1 MAAMSAAPP
10 VTAPPVRT
18 AVMLPPLLPI
28 CAAILLGAAFGPTH
42 PDVWRIVLSF
52 AGVAVVLA
60 LFARTE
66 VAWVGALTL
75 LGLALG
81 LWRATPAPTHAVQW
95 PTAPVDA
102 VRGTVTTWPVAR
114 GELVRATMEIAAART
129 DAGWE
134 PAQATVRALLPAY
147 PVIGRGDR
155 IVVGGSPALQAASGA
170 DADGS
175 LYGQWLRIEAVD
187 GSASADRWRHALQVR
202 LIAGIEEH
210 VRAPEAG
217 FAAGVLLGSH
227 STVDDA
233 TLANLNATGTT
244 QHIVISGWNIA
255 LIVGVLAA
263 VGRTMGVRRRGVWL
277 GTSLTG
283 IAAYTFLVGADASV
297 VRAAIMGAGGLI
309 APALGRRADPIVWLG
324 IAMAAM
330 ALHDPGVVTNL
341 SFLLSCAATF
351 GVLVVAPALAR
362 GARRFRIADR
372 CGGVTEVL
380 AIAVAAQIMTE
391 PLILHQFGRVS
402 LISPLANVI
411 VEPLVP
417 AIMACAALT
426 ALLSLVHLGALA
438 SIAGVCTAIPAWL
451 FLKIVTVAA
460 ALPGASLTLPQPG
473 VLLTLLFYAVP
484 AAIVS
489 AIVFVRPA
497 LRAPHPSCSLREAA
511 AGALGFT
518 LVAALSIGLVVWR
531 G

>member
-1 MAAMSAAPP
+1 MAAISAAPP
-10 VTAPPVRT
+10 VAAPPVRT
-18 AVMLPPLLPI
+18 AVALPPLLPI
-28 CAAILLGAAFGPTH
+28 CASILLGTAFGPTH
-42 PDVWRIVLSF
+42 PDIWRIVLGL
-52 AGVAVVLA
+52 AGVAVILA
-60 LFARTE
+60 HFARTGF
-66 VAWVGALTL
+66 AWVGALTL

-81 LWRATPAPTHAVQW
+81 LWRAMPAPPHMVQW

-129 DAGWE
+129 DGGWE
-134 PAQATVRALLPAY
+134 PAYATVRALLPAY

-155 IVVGGSPALQAASGA
+155 IVVGGGPALQAASGT

-175 LYGQWLRIEAVD
+175 LYGQWLRVEAAD
-187 GSASADRWRHALQVR
+187 ASASADHWRHALQER

-227 STVDDA
+227 STVDDE
-233 TLANLNATGTT
+233 TLTALNATGTT
-244 QHIVISGWNIA
+244 QHIVISGWNMA

-263 VGRTMGVRRRGVWL
+263 VGQTVGMRRRGVWL
-277 GTSLTG
+277 GTSLAG

-330 ALHDPGVVTNL
+330 VVHDPGVVANL

-362 GARRFRIADR
+362 KARRFRIADR
-372 CGGVTEVL
+372 FGGVTEL
-380 AIAVAAQIMTE
+380 LAVAVGAQIMTE

-402 LISPLANVI
+402 LISPIANVI

-438 SIAGVCTAIPAWL
+438 SVAGVCTAVPAWL

-473 VLLTLLFYAVP
+473 MLLTVLLYAVP
-484 AAIVS
+484 AAIAG
-489 AIVFVRPA
+489 AIAFIRPA
-497 LRAPHPSCSLREAA
+497 VRAQHSSLSLREAA
-511 AGALGFT
+511 AGALGFA
-518 LVAALSIGLVVWR
+518 LIAALGIGLVIWR